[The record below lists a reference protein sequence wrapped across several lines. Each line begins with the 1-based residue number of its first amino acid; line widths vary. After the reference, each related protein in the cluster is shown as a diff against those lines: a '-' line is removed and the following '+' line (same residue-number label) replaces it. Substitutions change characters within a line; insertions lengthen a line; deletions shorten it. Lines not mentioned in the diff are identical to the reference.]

1 MQTSQSSVAAAGT
14 SGSQVSNSKLN
25 FIKDLQIR
33 LMDMQKECYLLRCE
47 LDTTQQKLVSSMQS
61 IKQFWSPELKK
72 ERQLRKEETVKYNLL
87 LEQYKLV
94 QNQYQTLLESFEQQS
109 LNYQQLQIQLQQT
122 QQHQQQQQQPQDDL
136 ITSTISNKNLLREK
150 SLLKKT
156 INELEMRINAQ
167 KQTLVT
173 KDETIKKL
181 FHMIKTLSNKNNK
194 NNNNNNMTDSFFL
207 TNVAHNDLVYLY
219 IYI

>member
-1 MQTSQSSVAAAGT
+1 MQTSQSSMAAATGT
-14 SGSQVSNSKLN
+14 SSSQVSNSKLN

-72 ERQLRKEETVKYNLL
+72 ERQFRKEETVKYNLL

-109 LNYQQLQIQLQQT
+109 LNYQQLQIQLQQS
-122 QQHQQQQQQPQDDL
+122 QQHQQQPQDDL
-136 ITSTISNKNLLREK
+136 ITSTMSNKHLLREK

-181 FHMIKTLSNKNNK
+181 FI
-194 NNNNNNMTDSFFL
+194 
-207 TNVAHNDLVYLY
+207 
-219 IYI
+219 